1 MAEYINRTALLE
13 NLPDEPYKGVLRRV
27 LMQAPVA
34 DVAPVVHG
42 RWEFP
47 IFCYNDADDPR
58 CVCSECGSIETP
70 LARHS
75 YCPNCGAKMDG
86 GD

>member
-1 MAEYINRTALLE
+1 MAEYIDRTALLD

-34 DVAPVVHG
+34 DVAPVVHSCWVEKKCTTGNYFECANCHKPDNKCTAVRG
-42 RWEFP
+42 R
-47 IFCYNDADDPR
+47 
-58 CVCSECGSIETP
+58 
-70 LARHS
+70 
-75 YCPNCGAKMDG
+75 YCWHCGAKMDR

>member
-34 DVAPVVHG
+34 DVAPVVHAK
-42 RWEFP
+42 WEIRQTFIGNVP
-47 IFCYNDADDPR
+47 C
-58 CVCSECGSIETP
+58 CSQCGNTAQETD
-70 LARHS
+70 
-75 YCPNCGAKMDG
+75 YCPHCGAKMGG